1 MEEIYKPI
9 MEQIYDWHN
18 YEDNCPKTEYITD
31 RKRHDEFRSKNDL
44 DCILC
49 GGDLKADMIFSL
61 WLPLRFTLVRLNG
74 YEKLNSIFKTT
85 ISKTTEFEKLFVC
98 KKIIEQPDM
107 IKTLLPNQN
116 NTVHLLSELFALG
129 RTRANVMILKERGH
143 QERGKKPYYDYMPY
157 FLFECF
163 EGGDF
168 SQAFSSDIDLKN
180 WIEREHLNCF
190 FDKEIDKNS
199 IKDLS
204 GTGDIKSGVPK
215 DIDCLLNNY
224 IEILKDRKGIFLT
237 EENL

>member
-9 MEQIYDWHN
+9 MEQINDWHN
-18 YEDNCPKTEYITD
+18 YEVNCPKTEYKTD

-49 GGDLKADMIFSL
+49 GGDLKADIIFSL
-61 WLPLRFTLVRLNG
+61 WRPLRFTLVRLNG
-74 YEKLNSIFKTT
+74 YKKLNSTFKTT
-85 ISKTTEFEKLFVC
+85 DIEKLFVC

-107 IKTLLPNQN
+107 MKTLLPNQN
-116 NTVHLLSELFALG
+116 NTVLLLSELFKLG
-129 RTRANVMILKERGH
+129 RTRANVMILKERW
-143 QERGKKPYYDYMPY
+143 QQKRGSEPYHDYMPY

-168 SQAFSSDIDLKN
+168 SQAFSSDIDFKK

-190 FDKEIDKNS
+190 FDKKIDRNS

-204 GTGDIKSGVPK
+204 GSGDIKCGIPE
-215 DIDCLLNNY
+215 DIDYLLNNY
-224 IEILKDRKGIFLT
+224 IEILKDRKEFFL
-237 EENL
+237 